1 MVVVIVIGEGG
12 RGEKKGFD
20 GRDRM
25 DKRVK
30 EGEGGGVERWGGRWR
45 DKNRGKSNTCVF
57 VINGA

>member
-30 EGEGGGVERWGGRWR
+30 EGEGGGWR
-45 DKNRGKSNTCVF
+45 DGEEGGETRT
-57 VINGA
+57 GANLIHASL